1 MNIELQILSMLRVLF
16 EVAGLFLI
24 AQGALYV
31 LAGAKREQNPI
42 YQLCRIITR
51 PAIRATRFLTPRLVG
66 DRDGGEQD
74 VGVLGQEVGGGVAG
88 EEGLR
93 AQDRGQRLA
102 VGPHARDLEVFREAH
117 RPRLGRRL
125 LRALRRDQ

>member
-51 PAIRATRFLTPRLVG
+51 PAIRATRFLTPRLVV
-66 DRDGGEQD
+66 DRHIPFVAFFLIFWVWILLAYVRQGLCRIDGC
-74 VGVLGQEVGGGVAG
+74 A
-88 EEGLR
+88 
-93 AQDRGQRLA
+93 
-102 VGPHARDLEVFREAH
+102 
-117 RPRLGRRL
+117 
-125 LRALRRDQ
+125 